1 MPEVAP
7 GIADAMKKAAVVW
20 ITVPGRDA
28 VAAWLGWTGEVAYL
42 LTGPGEQA
50 LPGLADATTCQVT
63 AVTFRAAELAHALT
77 WVASVRR
84 VSPDEQEWGPATTL
98 LLTKRLNLPDQPTAV
113 RRWAAECAVLRLE
126 PTGETVDPGA
136 DDHRAPP
143 RPTPATTPVRI
154 PYTFRLR
161 RKRPRGRDQQPG
173 REQPGAR
180 SPSPREHPDRGQP
193 GRSAR

>member
-7 GIADAMKKAAVVW
+7 EIADAMKKAAVVW

-42 LTGPGEQA
+42 LTGPGEQS

-77 WVASVRR
+77 WVARVRR
-84 VSPDEQEWGPATTL
+84 VSPDEEEWVPATGL

-126 PTGETVDPGA
+126 PTGETVEPG
-136 DDHRAPP
+136 DGDHRAPP

-161 RKRPRGRDQQPG
+161 RKQQPG
-173 REQPGAR
+173 RALEPGREPPGAR
-180 SPSPREHPDRGQP
+180 
-193 GRSAR
+193 